1 MGQGKPKGKGA
12 RKAGMDAGRLQ
23 RIGEF
28 LDRAYVQ
35 PGKIAG
41 CQVLV
46 ARRGHEAYRATLG
59 LMDVERGRPFA
70 EDAVTRI
77 YSMTKPVVSVALMT
91 LWERGAFQLDDP
103 IAKACPEFRDLQVWI
118 EGAGEDMRTEPA
130 SATVTFRQVLSHTA
144 GFTYGGLL
152 EQFGAPGSE
161 DPVDAAYKA
170 LRIARDRADDL
181 DAFMGK
187 LARAPLRF
195 QPGTRWMYSL
205 ATDAAGALVE
215 RLSGRKLDAFLRE
228 EVFEP
233 LGMADT
239 GFHVAEGA
247 RDRFA
252 ACYGRDAEG
261 ALKRVDDPEASPFLK
276 PPTFL
281 SGGGGLVST
290 LEDYGRFCD
299 MLRCGGEL
307 DGVRILGPRTLRLMT
322 ANHLP
327 GGGDLSSLALDSFSE
342 TTPAGVGFG
351 LGFASTQD
359 GVKAGTACQGDFYWG
374 GAASTA
380 FWVDPVE
387 DLYAVFLTQFM
398 PSTTFPF
405 RAQLRSL
412 VYAAIED

>member
-1 MGQGKPKGKGA
+1 MA
-12 RKAGMDAGRLQ
+12 
-23 RIGEF
+23 
-28 LDRAYVQ
+28 
-35 PGKIAG
+35 PGKVAG

-103 IAKACPEFRDLQVWI
+103 VAKVFPDFRELKVWV
-118 EGAGEDMRTEPA
+118 EGSGDDMRTEPA
-130 SATVTFRQVLSHTA
+130 RTPVTFRQVLCHTA

-152 EQFGAPGSE
+152 EQFGAAGSE
-161 DPVDAAYKA
+161 DPVDAAYRA
-170 LRIARDRADDL
+170 LRIRRDPAEDL

-187 LARAPLRF
+187 LARAPLRY

-205 ATDAAGALVE
+205 ATDVAGALVE
-215 RLSGRKLDAFLRE
+215 RLSGRKLDVFLRE
-228 EVFEP
+228 EIFAP
-233 LGMADT
+233 LGMDDT
-239 GFHVAEGA
+239 GFHVAQGA
-247 RDRFA
+247 QDRFA
-252 ACYGRDAEG
+252 ACYGRGPDKT
-261 ALKRVDDPEASPFLK
+261 LKLVDDPEASPFLQ
-276 PPTFL
+276 PPVFL

-299 MLRCGGEL
+299 MLRRGGEL
-307 DGVRILGPRTLRLMT
+307 DGERIIGPRTLALMT

-327 GGGDLSSLALDSFSE
+327 GGGDLSALAMDSFSE

-351 LGFASTQD
+351 LGFASTVD
-359 GVKAGTACQGDFYWG
+359 GVAAGTACQGDYYWG

-387 DLYAVFLTQFM
+387 DLYVVFLTQFM
-398 PSTTFPF
+398 PSTAFPF
-405 RAQLRSL
+405 RPQLRSL

>member
-1 MGQGKPKGKGA
+1 MSQGKSKAKAA
-12 RKAGMDAGRLQ
+12 RRAGMDVGRLE

-28 LDRAYVQ
+28 LDRAYVA
-35 PGKIAG
+35 PGRIAG

-46 ARRGHEAYRATLG
+46 ARHGHEAYRATLG
-59 LMDVERGRPFA
+59 MMDVERGRPFA

-91 LWERGAFQLDDP
+91 LWERAAFQLDDP
-103 IAKACPEFRDLQVWI
+103 ISDAFPEFRDLKVWV
-118 EGAGEDMRTEPA
+118 EGAGEEMRTEPA
-130 SATVTFRQVLSHTA
+130 RGPVTFRQVLCHTA

-152 EQFGAPGSE
+152 EQVGVPGPG
-161 DPVDAAYKA
+161 DPVDAACKA
-170 LRIARDRADDL
+170 LRIRRDPAEDL

-187 LARAPLRF
+187 LAQAPLRY

-205 ATDAAGALVE
+205 ATDVAGALVE
-215 RLSGRKLDAFLRE
+215 RLSGRRLDVFLRE
-228 EVFEP
+228 EIFEP

-247 RDRFA
+247 RPRFA
-252 ACYGRDAEG
+252 ACYGRDG
-261 ALKRVDDPEASPFLK
+261 DKRLKRVDDPETSPFLS

-299 MLRCGGEL
+299 MLRRGGEL
-307 DGVRILGPRTLRLMT
+307 GGARILGPRTLGLMT

-327 GGGDLSSLALDSFSE
+327 GGGDLSTLALDSFSE
-342 TTPAGVGFG
+342 TTPRGVGFG
-351 LGFASTQD
+351 LGFASTLD
-359 GVKAGTACQGDFYWG
+359 RVAAGVACEGDYYWG

-387 DLYAVFLTQFM
+387 DLYVVFLTQLM
-398 PSTTFPF
+398 PSTTYAF
-405 RAQLRSL
+405 RPQLRSL
-412 VYAAIED
+412 VYAALDD